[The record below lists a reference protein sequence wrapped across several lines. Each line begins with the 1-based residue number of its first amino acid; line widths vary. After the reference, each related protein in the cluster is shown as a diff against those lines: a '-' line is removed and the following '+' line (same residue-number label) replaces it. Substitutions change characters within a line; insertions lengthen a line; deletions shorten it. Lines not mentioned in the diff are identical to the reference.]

1 MRVIL
6 EAQHAVGHLQPRGVG
21 HYAIQMIQTL
31 LCRNTF
37 EYGLTFF
44 DCNGEAG
51 NRERAVKHFGSFHV
65 PFYECNE
72 LDYRVA
78 SRDDARYGIKTYN
91 EWTGAEGAVYHFMSP
106 VCIPVSLNGKMIVT
120 VHDLSWCSS
129 PGILSEHETDL
140 FKIGRQRIERTS
152 PIIITDSES
161 SRNEILKY
169 IDGVRPEQ
177 VKRVYLSYDEKN
189 MFPEKTAAVDN
200 AAGRYLF
207 YVGAFERK
215 KNIARLIKAFNIVA
229 EKDREL
235 KLVIA
240 GKPTWDDTTE
250 IYDAVSSSPCRD
262 RIVMPGY
269 ISVEHKRQL
278 YSNALCF
285 VFPSIC
291 EGFGIPVLEAMACGC
306 PVITADNTSL
316 PEVGGDAA
324 VYVDACSIEQ
334 LAWEIE
340 RVTASEGLRKEM
352 AAKGLV
358 QVKRFSWDKTAG
370 QVENVY
376 RDAANILYE

>member
-31 LCRNTF
+31 LRRNTF

-189 MFPEKTAAVDN
+189 MFPEKTAAVDK

-250 IYDAVSSSPCRD
+250 IYDAVSSSPCWD

-269 ISVEHKRQL
+269 ISVEQKRQL

-376 RDAANILYE
+376 RDAANIL